1 MNADIIIVGSGIVGM
16 SLALS
21 LSKENKKII
30 IIEKNLNAS
39 KKINRV
45 YSISEKTKFFF
56 EDIDVWRNLTAS

>member
-56 EDIDVWRNLTAS
+56 EDIDVWRSI

>member
-39 KKINRV
+39 KK
-45 YSISEKTKFFF
+45 Y
-56 EDIDVWRNLTAS
+56 